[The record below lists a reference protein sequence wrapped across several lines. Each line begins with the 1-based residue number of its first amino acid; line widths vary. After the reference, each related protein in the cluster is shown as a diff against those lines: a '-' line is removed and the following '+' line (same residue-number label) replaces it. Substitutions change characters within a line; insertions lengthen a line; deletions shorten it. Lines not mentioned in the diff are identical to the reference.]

1 LCREIR
7 RVLAFELV
15 SKRSLAALSR
25 APAEPWAGY
34 HRLCPNISG
43 RLKWL
48 FIFAKRGS
56 FQKDAT
62 RLAGARF
69 RHGGLL
75 YTAD

>member
-1 LCREIR
+1 
-7 RVLAFELV
+7 VLLPNLGLV
-15 SKRSLAALSR
+15 IIGF
-25 APAEPWAGY
+25 APTF
-34 HRLCPNISG
+34 SG

-75 YTAD
+75 QTAD